1 MVSSIICSLEESL
14 TQGPVT
20 LYDEPKDEEDEE
32 AEREEVEHVVPVA
45 ARQKPSDLRKDAW
58 LGVKLWHYLH

>member
-45 ARQKPSDLRKDAW
+45 ARQKPSDLRKDA
-58 LGVKLWHYLH
+58 